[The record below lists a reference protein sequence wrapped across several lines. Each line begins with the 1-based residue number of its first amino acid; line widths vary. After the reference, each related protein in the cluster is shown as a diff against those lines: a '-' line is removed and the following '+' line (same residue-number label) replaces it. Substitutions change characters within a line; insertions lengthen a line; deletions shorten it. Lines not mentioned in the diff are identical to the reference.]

1 VLSGGVG
8 GGVGNYVG
16 GLESVNNLRN
26 VFPSVAPYF
35 DLPSAVASGAGNIA
49 GAAIG
54 SDFDPLATLGAGAAG
69 FVGSGIGGV
78 PNVPMA
84 NANAA
89 FSPTVQQA
97 LASGAANFTNSLIQS
112 GGDVNTALQSG
123 LISGAGSYVPA
134 NISSTLQNQG
144 VPEQTANALGRG
156 LTNYFIGTALGNPNA
171 SQIGIQSGLQTY
183 VDPFINRLFGAAQNQ
198 VNQFF
203 TPGQQQA
210 QQPAYM
216 TYNPFRRP

>member
-1 VLSGGVG
+1 
-8 GGVGNYVG
+8 
-16 GLESVNNLRN
+16 
-26 VFPSVAPYF
+26 
-35 DLPSAVASGAGNIA
+35 VASGAGNLA

-78 PNVPMA
+78 RGIPYA
-84 NANAA
+84 NASP
-89 FSPTVQQA
+89 FSQNVQNA

-123 LISGAGSYVPA
+123 LVSGAGAYVPTT
-134 NISSTLQNQG
+134 ISSTLQNQG

-156 LTNYFIGTALGNPNA
+156 LTNYAIGTALGNPNA

-183 VDPFINRLFGAAQNQ
+183 VDPFVNRLFGAAQNQ
-198 VNQFF
+198 VNQFL

-216 TYNPFRRP
+216 TYNPFR